1 MDWSVEVESEVRK
14 KWERRR
20 KKEPVMEDLKKKKK
34 KWKKENLSLGPSSL
48 MNVDS
53 VAFYMHTTN

>member
-1 MDWSVEVESEVRK
+1 MDWSIEGEGEVRK

-34 KWKKENLSLGPSSL
+34 VKEGEPFIGP
-48 MNVDS
+48 
-53 VAFYMHTTN
+53 